1 MPLDAHFL
9 DIAHHAF
16 DPGMGTEHA
25 APLLYSMV
33 RMQRPSSVLCVGLG
47 YSTLFVLQALADN
60 RTEAQHDA
68 RVAAGTLTDPAR
80 HEVLHPG
87 YDHAGHAAHLHGID
101 DFSEDEPR
109 LQRFLQILARL
120 NLAPLFTL
128 HRCRFQ
134 DVRLPAEASP
144 FGFMWL
150 DCGHQLDYPDLLN
163 RFWPLLDADGGL
175 AAIHY
180 THVDVD
186 VPDVDVPDGGATAKV
201 VIPGPCA
208 NALRRQQLQA
218 GMGAGFELLS
228 LVEPH
233 KHRQG
238 SVTLLRR
245 LDEVDACR
253 PASLQQEQQAM
264 YGSSPH
270 DLIDLNRR

>member
-1 MPLDAHFL
+1 MPLNAHFL

-25 APLLYSMV
+25 ALLLYSMV

-60 RTEAQHDA
+60 RTEAQRDA
-68 RVAAGTLTDPAR
+68 RIAGGTLTDPAR

-109 LQRFLQILARL
+109 LQRFLQILERL
-120 NLAPLFTL
+120 NLSPLFTL

-134 DVRLPAEASP
+134 DVQLPAEAGP

-180 THVDVD
+180 THV
-186 VPDVDVPDGGATAKV
+186 DVDVPDGGATAKV

-253 PASLQQEQQAM
+253 PAGLQQEQMAM

-270 DLIDLNRR
+270 ELIDLNRR